1 MAMGLQDLVM
11 FRDNLQQPEM
21 TGIDNLRN
29 LQALTRQDMFDRDM
43 PYDQQAMMM
52 NTGLATLP
60 VVQMP
65 IGGLVKLA
73 KKATSIPRKIVK
85 GVGRVAKGLS
95 KNKIARIAIPLAAAY
110 FGGPAFAKFL
120 ATKGFT
126 GATALGAGAGIY
138 GGTTGLMS
146 LAAGDDLDEAVKKGV
161 ISGGT
166 YYLGGKL
173 LGGGSQ
179 PDTASGA
186 LTPDKTG
193 FAGSA
198 PTTGS
203 YSQVGQAQ
211 LAQGGLQPQY
221 AVGAEGALG
230 TPGAGATGIK
240 TASAPQMSSYFQ
252 DIGTAQYP
260 GGGIGGGSTPVV
272 QDQVLTDRTLLK
284 RVTDS
289 LPGSGVDE
297 AGTLLTREV
306 PGLDKLTGLIPE
318 SNLGKAAL
326 GVGAL
331 SLLGG
336 PQPVQQFTPDQLS
349 SAGITTDFDGQRV
362 VYRNADGEEIDYQ
375 TALQMIQ
382 QASQDFGPGGQRR
395 ASGVRLGFERVNP
408 QEGSQPVGS
417 IEELRDVAMDS
428 LRKRF
433 SKSGGMV
440 DPVLSA
446 SGGVIGMMYG
456 GMPANNMDVRY
467 REFSGMVGGQGGGM
481 EDNVYM
487 PIVERENGQQ
497 VATLAVSPKEYVVD
511 ANTMSLLGNGNPDE
525 GAEIMDETVK
535 DIRMAATGQKKQ
547 QKEIDGL
554 AALDRMRRSV

>member
-21 TGIDNLRN
+21 TGMDNLRN
-29 LQALTRQDMFDRDM
+29 LQALTMQSMAAEDYMNQ
-43 PYDQQAMMM
+43 PQPMMM
-52 NTGLATLP
+52 DTGLMSLP
-60 VVQMP
+60 VAQAGF
-65 IGGLVKLA
+65 GGFIKSI
-73 KKATSIPRKIVK
+73 TRIPRTIAK
-85 GVGRVAKGLS
+85 GVGRVAKSLA

-110 FGGPAFAKFL
+110 FGGPALAAKFAKLGTLGGGAL
-120 ATKGFT
+120 A
-126 GATALGAGAGIY
+126 Y

-173 LGGGSQ
+173 MGGGAQ

-211 LAQGGLQPQY
+211 LAQGGLQPQF

-260 GGGIGGGSTPVV
+260 GGGIGGGSTPVI
-272 QDQVLTDRTLLK
+272 QDKVLTDRTIGQ
-284 RVTDS
+284 RIADS

-297 AGTLLTREV
+297 AGTLLTREI
-306 PGLDKLTGLIPE
+306 PGLDKVANLIPE

-336 PQPVQQFTPDQLS
+336 SQDIPQSQLDV
-349 SAGITTDFDGQRV
+349 AGLRKKVITDFDQQRV
-362 VYRNADGEEIDYQ
+362 VYEDAEGNPIDYQ

-382 QASQDFGPGGQRR
+382 QASQSFGPGGQRKP
-395 ASGVRLGFERVNP
+395 SGV
-408 QEGSQPVGS
+408 
-417 IEELRDVAMDS
+417 D
-428 LRKRF
+428 
-433 SKSGGMV
+433 
-440 DPVLSA
+440 
-446 SGGVIGMMYG
+446 
-456 GMPANNMDVRY
+456 
-467 REFSGMVGGQGGGM
+467 
-481 EDNVYM
+481 
-487 PIVERENGQQ
+487 
-497 VATLAVSPKEYVVD
+497 
-511 ANTMSLLGNGNPDE
+511 
-525 GAEIMDETVK
+525 
-535 DIRMAATGQKKQ
+535 
-547 QKEIDGL
+547 
-554 AALDRMRRSV
+554 

>member
-1 MAMGLQDLVM
+1 MAMGLQDLIM

-21 TGIDNLRN
+21 TGMDNLRN
-29 LQALTRQDMFDRDM
+29 LQALTMQGMAAEDYMNQ
-43 PYDQQAMMM
+43 PQPMMM
-52 NTGLATLP
+52 DTGLMSLP
-60 VVQMP
+60 VAQAGFGGFIKSITKP
-65 IGGLVKLA
+65 FKSIG
-73 KKATSIPRKIVK
+73 
-85 GVGRVAKGLS
+85 KGLS
-95 KNKIARIAIPLAAAY
+95 KAVKGVVKGVRNVAKSDIGRIAIPLLLGYYA
-110 FGGPAFAKFL
+110 GPL
-120 ATKGFT
+120 AGKLGLGT
-126 GATALGAGAGIY
+126 GLGAKALVVGGGTGLGSLVAGDDPEEAFRKGVVSGGLYY
-138 GGTTGLMS
+138 GGGKLFGQGSSAAPKGTTG
-146 LAAGDDLDEAVKKGV
+146 GN
-161 ISGGT
+161 I
-166 YYLGGKL
+166 
-173 LGGGSQ
+173 
-179 PDTASGA
+179 
-186 LTPDKTG
+186 TG
-193 FAGSA
+193 FNPDA
-198 PTTGS
+198 PGAQALLDSGS

-211 LAQGGLQPQY
+211 LAQGGLQPQF
-221 AVGAEGALG
+221 AVGAEG
-230 TPGAGATGIK
+230 TGAISGVS
-240 TASAPQMSSYFQ
+240 SAPSVGSVGAPPTNYQDFAMQTNVQPEFSVGDVAADQAALDASMSPLTKIQ
-252 DIGTAQYP
+252 DA
-260 GGGIGGGSTPVV
+260 
-272 QDQVLTDRTLLK
+272 LA
-284 RVTDS
+284 
-289 LPGSGVDE
+289 SGVQKVRD
-297 AGTLLTREV
+297 L
-306 PGLDKLTGLIPE
+306 PKLQQ
-318 SNLGKAAL
+318 AAL

-336 PQPVQQFTPDQLS
+336 PQPVQQQFTPDQLA

-446 SGGVIGMMYG
+446 SGGLIGMSYG
-456 GMPANNMDVRY
+456 GQMPMNNMDVKY
-467 REFSGMVGGQGGGM
+467 KEFSGMVGGRGSGM

-487 PIVERENGQQ
+487 PIIEGEAGQQ

-525 GAEIMDETVK
+525 GAEIMDKTVK

>member
-21 TGIDNLRN
+21 TGVDNLRN

-43 PYDQQAMMM
+43 PYDQQDMML
-52 NTGLATLP
+52 NTGLTTLP
-60 VVQMP
+60 VVQARLGSIAR
-65 IGGLVKLA
+65 IGRKL
-73 KKATSIPRKIVK
+73 TSIPRKIAK

-110 FGGPAFAKFL
+110 FGGPALAKFL
-120 ATKGFT
+120 ASKGLAVS
-126 GATALGAGAGIY
+126 GLGAGALAY
-138 GGTTGLMS
+138 GGSTGLMS

-166 YYLGGKL
+166 YYVGGKL

-318 SNLGKAAL
+318 GKLGKAAL

-336 PQPVQQFTPDQLS
+336 PQPVQQFTPDQLA

-382 QASQDFGPGGQRR
+382 QASQDFGPGGERR

-408 QEGSQPVGS
+408 
-417 IEELRDVAMDS
+417 DS
-428 LRKRF
+428 NFQGASPEQLANVVKNVKLF
-433 SKSGGMV
+433 NEGGMV

-446 SGGVIGMMYG
+446 SGGLIGMSYG
-456 GMPANNMDVRY
+456 GSMPMNNMDVKY
-467 REFSGMVGGQGGGM
+467 KEFSGMVGGRGSGM

-487 PIVERENGQQ
+487 PIVEGEQGQQ